1 MVRVRGELPVE
12 RLNSY
17 CSWEAESRGAK
28 KMPTEQ
34 LHYYNSWVTESRGA
48 YWI

>member
-17 CSWEAESRGAK
+17 CSWEAESRGEAVVITV
-28 KMPTEQ
+28 PPIN
-34 LHYYNSWVTESRGA
+34 LLLFDISWDVR
-48 YWI
+48 